1 MRAHRM
7 LMGWVIV
14 AGVVGV
20 CASCTQ
26 SKPTAGPG
34 QLPARDS
41 NDSTP
46 VKISATTYFAHG
58 HLLERSG
65 NLEAAV
71 EQYRKALE
79 AQPDFLTARNRL
91 GITLNAL
98 GRHAEATAEFRR
110 ALAINPGQ
118 AHLHNNLAFSLYAE
132 GNTADAEAAARR
144 ALELKPDFARARMN
158 LGLIL
163 AKQERYDAAL
173 GEFRQG
179 VGEADA
185 YYNLALVQSEAG
197 RFTDA
202 VRSLDQALRIDPG
215 NELARQH
222 LHQIADRASQQDAG
236 MTPAPYATATPVSP
250 APSPVDAAYASSG
263 ADTPREMLSPVDM
276 SSPSGASSDPGSS
289 SPTAGAPGDGS
300 SAGSGFSAAASA
312 SRPIPAPTVGGFD
325 ETGVNHAFITPGV
338 AQPHTP
344 AAHPSSFDAA
354 QTTGSAIETSHTPGE
369 SNTIGHPT
377 GHPHDRGVSG
387 TDSPQSSHDVATSH
401 GSTESG
407 GENAFTHEATTGHA
421 AAGSEGHA
429 ARNNLADPTPTI
441 GSTAMSDR
449 GHADANSS
457 DARPHG
463 DDSHPAPLDTHANRA
478 DAHASDAPPAIVP
491 VGSAERARAAAAGFR
506 ALASTA
512 HTWCF
517 QGFFWQQC
525 FAFLAVQAEAN
536 AVHGGVPGS
545 AAESV
550 THGVQ

>member
-1 MRAHRM
+1 MRAHRL

-34 QLPARDS
+34 QLPARES

-65 NLEAAV
+65 NLEGAI
-71 EQYRKALE
+71 EQYHKALD

-118 AHLHNNLAFSLYAE
+118 AHLHNNLAFSLYAQGE
-132 GNTADAEAAARR
+132 ANEAEAAARR

-163 AKQERYDAAL
+163 AKQGRYDQAL

-222 LHQIADRASQQDAG
+222 LHQIADRAAQQDAG

-250 APSPVDAAYASSG
+250 APSPVDAAYASAG
-263 ADTPREMLSPVDM
+263 PDTPREMLSPVDM
-276 SSPSGASSDPGSS
+276 SSPSGASDGGSS
-289 SPTAGAPGDGS
+289 SNGDV
-300 SAGSGFSAAASA
+300 SAAASSA
-312 SRPIPAPTVGGFD
+312 QRTPAPTVGGFD
-325 ETGVNHAFITPGV
+325 ETGVNHAFITPG
-338 AQPHTP
+338 AAEPHTP
-344 AAHPSSFDAA
+344 SAFDPAPPTASVAEAGHANGQSNAVTETTAQSDGADRGRATQDFAASHGDAHRLSA
-354 QTTGSAIETSHTPGE
+354 GASDHDPTTGHSATGSQGQAANHTPTDHSSARLESAGSDGHANGGE
-369 SNTIGHPT
+369 AHSQTDDVHPT
-377 GHPHDRGVSG
+377 G
-387 TDSPQSSHDVATSH
+387 
-401 GSTESG
+401 
-407 GENAFTHEATTGHA
+407 
-421 AAGSEGHA
+421 
-429 ARNNLADPTPTI
+429 ADF
-441 GSTAMSDR
+441 
-449 GHADANSS
+449 HANS
-457 DARPHG
+457 AG
-463 DDSHPAPLDTHANRA
+463 
-478 DAHASDAPPAIVP
+478 AHASDAPPAIVP
-491 VGSAERARAAAAGFR
+491 VGSAERARATAAGYR
-506 ALASTA
+506 ALAASA
-512 HTWCF
+512 QTWCF
-517 QGFFWQQC
+517 EGFFWQQC

-536 AVHGGVPGS
+536 AIHGGVPGS
-545 AAESV
+545 AAESL